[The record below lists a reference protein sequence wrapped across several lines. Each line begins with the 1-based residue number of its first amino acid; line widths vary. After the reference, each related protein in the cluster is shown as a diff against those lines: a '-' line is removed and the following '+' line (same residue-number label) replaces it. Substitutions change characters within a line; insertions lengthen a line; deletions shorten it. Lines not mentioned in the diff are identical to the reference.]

1 MFVVLSGPSGT
12 GKTTVLKRLLQ
23 DKRFVLS
30 VSATTRSP
38 RTGEKDR
45 VDYHFVTEDEF
56 RRMMEN
62 DELLEWASLF
72 GHLYGTPK
80 SELKRVLNSGKI
92 LILEIDVCGV
102 EQLRKKGVEGV
113 YIQLCPPSEDELLR
127 RLRKRHTEGEKE
139 LEERFRQARYE
150 LSRKELFDYFVMNDD
165 LDEAVRR
172 IKSIISERL
181 EEERNGPC

>member
-23 DKRFVLS
+23 DERFVLS

-38 RTGEKDR
+38 RAGEKDG
-45 VDYHFVTEDEF
+45 VDYYFVSEDEF

-80 SELKRVLNSGKI
+80 SELKRASSSGRI
-92 LILEIDVCGV
+92 LILEIDVQGV

-113 YIQLCPPSEDELLR
+113 YIQLRPPSEGELLR
-127 RLRKRHTEGEKE
+127 RLRKRHTEDEEE

-150 LSRKELFDYFVMNDD
+150 LSRKELFDHFVINDD
-165 LDEAVRR
+165 LDETVRR
-172 IKSIISERL
+172 IKSIISEEL
-181 EEERNGPC
+181 EEEKNGPC